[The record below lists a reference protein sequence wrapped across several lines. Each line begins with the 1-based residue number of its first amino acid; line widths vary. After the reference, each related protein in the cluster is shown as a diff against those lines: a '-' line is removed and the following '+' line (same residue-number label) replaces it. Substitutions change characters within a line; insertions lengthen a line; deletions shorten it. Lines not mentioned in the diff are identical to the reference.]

1 MVAENI
7 GSPFDRL
14 LLELPDDQKSPILT
28 AVVLAGSV
36 LVPRLSA
43 IELRLSALES
53 GQERIEGALAEILQ
67 EIKST

>member
-14 LLELPDDQKSPILT
+14 LLELPDDQKPPILT

-36 LVPRLSA
+36 LEPRLSA